1 MDYVWGWGQ
10 VAELE
15 QRCRDKDSEFDAYR
29 QQLYSKPE
37 SRLQAELSMAHMEK
51 VRGGGG
57 GGGIRYG

>member
-1 MDYVWGWGQ
+1 MGQ

-51 VRGGGG
+51 VRACV
-57 GGGIRYG
+57 YMCM